1 MSVAASGSEH
11 CERAIHV
18 VPETDNIVV
27 VCLEGDFDLT
37 NARALDAEIELALD
51 GGNDVILDF
60 SDASFVDSSVIR
72 VVMRAAKSAA
82 MREQAVVVQVGTA
95 AIVERVFDVVKI
107 EHVLPRAHDRQGAL
121 RMIRQQAASVS
132 PEEPLGSGPGAARRP

>member
-60 SDASFVDSSVIR
+60 SDASFVIV
-72 VVMRAAKSAA
+72 AASTMPCIVPPCPVCPDLVSGFSFHCTRNTFMTLISGCCA
-82 MREQAVVVQVGTA
+82 A
-95 AIVERVFDVVKI
+95 AI
-107 EHVLPRAHDRQGAL
+107 
-121 RMIRQQAASVS
+121 
-132 PEEPLGSGPGAARRP
+132 